1 MVLLA
6 LLILV
11 VLLALVWLV
20 SAHLAITRSLGNSVI
35 TNHALLMS
43 SALLELVYN
52 QCVFLVLTLWMELT
66 VMHLLALLTPTV
78 NLNLALIKYVNH
90 ALIV

>member
-11 VLLALVWLV
+11 ALLVLVWLV
-20 SAHLAITRSLGNSVI
+20 SAHLAITRSLDNSVI

-52 QCVFLVLTLWMELT
+52 
-66 VMHLLALLTPTV
+66 
-78 NLNLALIKYVNH
+78 
-90 ALIV
+90 